1 MAVTSPPTENPQT
14 ELKTRKTMKKAL
26 YLLAGLVLLV
36 SVNVSARSKTEPKR
50 YVIGF
55 YNLENL
61 FDTLHDEGKN
71 DEAFLP
77 DGANQ
82 WTEEKYR
89 VKQHNMA
96 TVIDAMR
103 DENQAWHAVLGVS
116 EIENRHVLE
125 DLVAQ
130 PEIAP
135 AGFRIVHYE
144 GPDRRGI
151 DVALLYR
158 PDEFEVIESKAI
170 PYDFNSPSIVFSMS
184 AEEQAAFRTRDV
196 LMVRGLLGGEMFAFF
211 VAHLPSRLGEK
222 SGDLRSRGAE
232 IIYLESRRLMQEYP
246 GIQIVVMGDMNDNP
260 TDDSM
265 AVQLRGKE
273 KIRKVRPAD
282 FFSPFLSMYKNG
294 YSSLYYRGEGNIYDL
309 ILVNSTLAK
318 APKGTLKIRPITDK
332 KYYGRVFHRP
342 FMTQQEGPYAGTPFR
357 TFSGGKFIGGYSDH
371 YPTYIIVS
379 NQ

>member
-1 MAVTSPPTENPQT
+1 
-14 ELKTRKTMKKAL
+14 MKRAI
-26 YLLAGLVLLV
+26 YLLGLLLLL
-36 SVNVSARSKTEPKR
+36 SLNGCSRNKPEPGS

-77 DGANQ
+77 DGINE
-82 WTEEKYR
+82 WTEDKYL
-89 VKQHNMA
+89 VKQRNMA

-103 DENQAWHAVLGVS
+103 DENDAWHAVLGVG
-116 EIENRHVLE
+116 EVENLHVLE

-158 PDEFEVIESKAI
+158 PDAFEVIESKAI
-170 PYDFNSPSIVFSMS
+170 PYDFNSETIAFDMS
-184 AEEQAAFRTRDV
+184 EEEQAAFRTRDV

-232 IIYLESRRLMQEYP
+232 IIYLESCRLMRDFP
-246 GIQIVVMGDMNDNP
+246 GIKIVAMGDMNDNP
-260 TDDSM
+260 TDASM
-265 AVQLRGKE
+265 AVYLHGKE
-273 KIRKVRPAD
+273 NIEEVGEAD

-309 ILVNSTLAK
+309 ILVNSPLAK
-318 APKGTLKIRPITDK
+318 APEGTLGIRPITEDT
-332 KYYGRVFHRP
+332 YYGRVFHRP
-342 FMTQQEGPYAGTPFR
+342 FMTQQEGRYAGTPFR

-379 NQ
+379 R